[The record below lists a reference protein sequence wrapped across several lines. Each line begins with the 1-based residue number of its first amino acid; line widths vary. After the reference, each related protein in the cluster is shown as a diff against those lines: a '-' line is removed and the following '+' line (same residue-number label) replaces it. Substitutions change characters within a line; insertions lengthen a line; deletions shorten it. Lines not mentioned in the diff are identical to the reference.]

1 MDKRVLIVDDE
12 DLIRQGMIARLQYL
26 NLKPV
31 QLYEAE
37 SGLAAI
43 EILKNQPVDIVITDI
58 RMADMDGLT
67 LIRRVKSFLPDIH
80 FIIISGYAEFEYAEQ
95 AIRLGV
101 TAYLLKPISNEAL
114 KKAVEEVA
122 ERIDEK
128 KKERQMIQKGIRSM
142 EENRTYLFEK
152 TVNDLLLNQ
161 EAIGAGTTLET
172 AVFQKFPLLNRYV
185 MVMII
190 HIDGDS
196 YDQNYFECKDIDLI
210 QFSIKNVFMEL
221 SSPCGKLIVSNLGN
235 SNQLY
240 ALTSHQNKN
249 QLRLETERLLT
260 IFSNVMRKKLR
271 ISLTVG
277 VSTALMET
285 VKNGVEEAR
294 ESLTQRV
301 IHGNSNLYFYDDIRV
316 LSADQFP
323 VSELNMLRRYIERH
337 DAEHIEV
344 MIQDIF
350 SDENIKKY
358 NTSYVR
364 ILWTRIT
371 NMILSLSNS
380 AVMDPDK
387 IEKLVMKPELFDSFR
402 SLEDLRR
409 HLYLLIMDCMNADA
423 DPDGNAK
430 NKVKLS
436 IKYIRDNYNRDISVN
451 ELAEKYSLSPN
462 YYSTIFKRE
471 TGQTTVNYIK
481 ELRLN
486 KACDYLVNS
495 GKSIADI
502 SKEVGYEDSQYFFRV
517 FKKTTGLTPLEYRKA
532 HRR

>member
-1 MDKRVLIVDDE
+1 MDKRILIVDDE

-26 NLKPV
+26 NLK
-31 QLYEAE
+31 LAAMYEAE

-67 LIRRVKSFLPDIH
+67 LIRTVKSFLPDIQ
-80 FIIISGYAEFEYAEQ
+80 FIIISGYAEFEYAEK

-101 TAYLLKPISNEAL
+101 TAYLLKPISNDAL
-114 KKAVEEVA
+114 KKAVEDVS

-128 KKERQMIQKGIRSM
+128 KKEKQMILKGIRSM
-142 EENRTYLFEK
+142 EENRIYLFEK
-152 TVNDLLLNQ
+152 TVNDLLLSH
-161 EAIGAGTTLET
+161 ETSGGGSAGETT
-172 AVFQKFPLLNRYV
+172 VYQKFPLLNRYV
-185 MVMII
+185 MVSMI
-190 HIDGDS
+190 HIDGVS
-196 YDQNYFECKDIDLI
+196 YEQNYFECKDIDLI

-221 SSPCGKLIVSNLGN
+221 SSSCGKLIVSNLSN
-235 SNQLY
+235 RNQLY
-240 ALTSHQNKN
+240 ALTSHKNKN

-260 IFSNVMRKKLR
+260 IFLNVMRKKLR
-271 ISLTVG
+271 VSLTVG
-277 VSTALMET
+277 VSTVLFET
-285 VKNGVEEAR
+285 VNNGAVEAR
-294 ESLTQRV
+294 ESLMQRV
-301 IHGNSNLYFYDDIRV
+301 IHGNSNLYFFDDIRT
-316 LSADQFP
+316 LSADQIP

-371 NMILSLSNS
+371 NMILSLSSS
-380 AVMDPDK
+380 AAIDPEK
-387 IEKLVMKPELFDSFR
+387 IEKLVMNPEFLSSFQ
-402 SLEDLRR
+402 SLEELRR
-409 HLYLLIMDCMNADA
+409 HLYLLIMDCMSSDA

-430 NKVKLS
+430 NKIKLS

-495 GKSIADI
+495 AKSIADI

-532 HRR
+532 HHK

>member
-43 EILKNQPVDIVITDI
+43 EILKSQPVDIVITDI

-128 KKERQMIQKGIRSM
+128 KKEKQMIQKGIRSM

-161 EAIGAGTTLET
+161 EAIGAGTSLET

-196 YDQNYFECKDIDLI
+196 YDHNYFECKDIDLI
-210 QFSIKNVFMEL
+210 QFSIKNVFMEV

-240 ALTSHQNKN
+240 GLTSHENKN

-337 DAEHIEV
+337 DPEHIEV

-371 NMILSLSNS
+371 NMILSLS
-380 AVMDPDK
+380 ATMDPDK
-387 IEKLVMKPELFDSFR
+387 IEKLVMKPELFASFH

-486 KACDYLVNS
+486 KACDYLVNT